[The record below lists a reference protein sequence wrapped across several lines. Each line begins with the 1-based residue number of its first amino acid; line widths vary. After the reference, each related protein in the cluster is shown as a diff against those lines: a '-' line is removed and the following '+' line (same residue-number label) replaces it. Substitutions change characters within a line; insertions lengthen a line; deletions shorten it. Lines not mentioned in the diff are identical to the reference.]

1 MNYLI
6 KDWIEEGKGCLVKVD
21 LLNYYDTINKEILIR
36 LLYEIASSNEEKK
49 AVFFKMGSYS
59 RLMSLKT
66 RWGFRK
72 TVTLLRCWQLSM

>member
-49 AVFFKMGSYS
+49 
-59 RLMSLKT
+59 
-66 RWGFRK
+66 
-72 TVTLLRCWQLSM
+72 Q

>member
-1 MNYLI
+1 MIVNGVQQWIKMNYLI

-49 AVFFKMGSYS
+49 AVAF
-59 RLMSLKT
+59 
-66 RWGFRK
+66 
-72 TVTLLRCWQLSM
+72 